1 MGYTMIKYIECRN
14 LTLEFEK
21 NNKIL
26 DNINIFMD
34 KGKIYG
40 FVGRNGC
47 GKTMLFRT
55 ICGFVKPIM
64 GEVIVDG
71 KIIGKDTEFIRNAGA
86 TIGEADFLKYMSGY
100 ENLKIL
106 AEIKNIVSD
115 EDVLNVLRTVNLFEE
130 KDKKY
135 KKYSVGMKQ
144 KLRIAQAV
152 MENPDI
158 IILDE
163 PFNGLDR
170 ESVLK
175 IREYIIGLK
184 EDGKTILL
192 ASHMSEDL
200 EFLCDHV
207 FEMESGRILNENI

>member
-71 KIIGKDTEFIRNAGA
+71 KIIGKDTEFIRNDQCGHARRA
-86 TIGEADFLKYMSGY
+86 TPRSWSCSFCRAHALQGNCQASC
-100 ENLKIL
+100 L
-106 AEIKNIVSD
+106 AHPQP
-115 EDVLNVLRTVNLFEE
+115 
-130 KDKKY
+130 Y
-135 KKYSVGMKQ
+135 
-144 KLRIAQAV
+144 
-152 MENPDI
+152 
-158 IILDE
+158 
-163 PFNGLDR
+163 
-170 ESVLK
+170 
-175 IREYIIGLK
+175 
-184 EDGKTILL
+184 GK
-192 ASHMSEDL
+192 
-200 EFLCDHV
+200 C
-207 FEMESGRILNENI
+207 GG